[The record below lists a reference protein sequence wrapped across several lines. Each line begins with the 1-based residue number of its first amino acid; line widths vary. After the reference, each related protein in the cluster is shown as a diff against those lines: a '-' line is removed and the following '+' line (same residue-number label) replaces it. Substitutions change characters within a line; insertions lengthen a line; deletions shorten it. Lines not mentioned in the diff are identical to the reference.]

1 MAVNHSGIFGI
12 FVLSKTRIMKKIVPQ
27 DAFIAPFLEK
37 QTVDE
42 TDPKL
47 KELFIERNR
56 PELERMWRDFL
67 NDYAMEKIA
76 EEHPLL
82 LKKIEDT
89 PLSVRAKN
97 VLREIDIKTVADI
110 SVYSLSELI
119 VFRDMGKKTLQEIED
134 YMKEVLG

>member
-1 MAVNHSGIFGI
+1 MAVNYSGIFGI
-12 FVLSKTRIMKKIVPQ
+12 FVLSKIRIMKKIVPQ

-56 PELERMWRDFL
+56 PELERMWQDFL

-89 PLSVRAKN
+89 PLSARAKN
-97 VLREIDIKTVADI
+97 NLRVCDIYTVADLSAY
-110 SVYSLSELI
+110 SVPE
-119 VFRDMGKKTLQEIED
+119 VEKFRGMGEKTLTEIVD

>member
-1 MAVNHSGIFGI
+1 MAVNYSGIFGI
-12 FVLSKTRIMKKIVPQ
+12 FVLSKIRIIKKIVPQ

-67 NDYAMEKIA
+67 NDYAVEKIA

-82 LKKIEDT
+82 MTKLEDT
-89 PLSVRAKN
+89 PLSTRAKN

-119 VFRDMGKKTLQEIED
+119 VLRDMGKKTLQEIED